1 MAKKDDTIRFTVSLP
16 SGLLK
21 ELDKRVGGKA
31 YASRSEFVRDLIR
44 DQILETRWSDSAEDL
59 VGVLTISYDHHQRGL
74 TQRVLDAQHSAYV
87 NILCST
93 HVHLDHHNCLEA
105 IIIKG
110 KPKDIEKIRTQ
121 IGGIR
126 GVKFAKLSK
135 ASAVDL

>member
-1 MAKKDDTIRFTVSLP
+1 MAGSNDIIRFTVSLP

-21 ELDKRVGGKA
+21 ELDKRVGKKK

-44 DQILETRWSDSAEDL
+44 EQIVERKWADSDEEVFA
-59 VGVLTISYDHHQRGL
+59 VLTIGYDHHQRGL
-74 TQRVLDAQHSAYV
+74 TQKIVDAQHSTFV

-93 HVHLDHHNCLEA
+93 HVHLDHHHCLEA

-110 KPKDIEKIRTQ
+110 RPRDIEKIRIR

-126 GVKFAKLSK
+126 GVEFAKLSR
-135 ASAVDL
+135 ASTVEM

>member
-1 MAKKDDTIRFTVSLP
+1 MARKDDTIRFTVSLAA
-16 SGLLK
+16 GLLR
-21 ELDKRVGGKA
+21 ELDKRVGKKG

-44 DQILETRWSDSAEDL
+44 EQIVETKWSDSAED
-59 VGVLTISYDHHQRGL
+59 VIGVLTISYDHHERGL
-74 TQRVLDAQHSAYV
+74 TQRILDAQHSAYV

-110 KPKDIEKIRTQ
+110 SPREIERIRTQ

-126 GVKFAKLSK
+126 GVKYARLTR
-135 ASAVDL
+135 ASALEV

>member
-1 MAKKDDTIRFTVSLP
+1 MTTKDDTIRFTVSLP
-16 SGLLK
+16 AGLLQ
-21 ELDKRVGGKA
+21 ELDRRVGGKG
-31 YASRSEFVRDLIR
+31 YASRSELVRDLIR
-44 DQILETRWSDSAEDL
+44 DQILETRWADSDEDL
-59 VGVLTISYDHHQRGL
+59 VGVLTICYDHHERGL

-110 KPKDIEKIRTQ
+110 KPKDIEQIRTQ

-126 GVKFAKLSK
+126 GVKFARLSK
-135 ASAVDL
+135 AST

>member
-1 MAKKDDTIRFTVSLP
+1 MAGSDDTIRFTVSLP

-21 ELDKRVGGKA
+21 ELDKRVGKKS

-44 DQILETRWSDSAEDL
+44 EQIVETKWTDSDED
-59 VGVLTISYDHHQRGL
+59 VFGVLTIGYDHHQRGL
-74 TQRVLDAQHSAYV
+74 TQRIVDAQHSAYV

-93 HVHLDHHNCLEA
+93 HVHLDHHHCLEA

-110 KPKDIEKIRTQ
+110 RPREIEKIRMR

-126 GVKFAKLSK
+126 GVEFAKLSR
-135 ASAVDL
+135 ASTVEV

>member
-1 MAKKDDTIRFTVSLP
+1 MEKKEKTIRFTVSLP
-16 SGLLK
+16 TGLLK
-21 ELDKRVGGKA
+21 ELDRRVGGKG

-44 DQILETRWSDSAEDL
+44 DQILETQWADSDEDL
-59 VGVLTISYDHHQRGL
+59 VGVLTISYDHHERGL
-74 TQRVLDAQHSAYV
+74 TQRILDAQHSAYV

-110 KPKDIEKIRTQ
+110 KPRDIEQIRTQ

-126 GVKFAKLSK
+126 GVKFARLSK
-135 ASAVDL
+135 ASAAA

>member
-1 MAKKDDTIRFTVSLP
+1 MAKPDDTIRFTVSLP

-21 ELDKRVGGKA
+21 QLDKRVGKKG

-44 DQILETRWSDSAEDL
+44 EQIVETKWTESDED
-59 VGVLTISYDHHQRGL
+59 VFGVLTIGYDHHQRGL
-74 TQRVLDAQHSAYV
+74 TQKIVDAQHSAYV

-93 HVHLDHHNCLEA
+93 HVHLDHHHCLEA

-110 KPKDIEKIRTQ
+110 RPRDIESIRMR

-126 GVKFAKLSK
+126 GVEFAKLSK
-135 ASAVDL
+135 ASTVGM

>member
-1 MAKKDDTIRFTVSLP
+1 MAKKDGTIRFTVSLP
-16 SGLLK
+16 SGLLR
-21 ELDKRVGGKA
+21 ELDKRVGGKG
-31 YASRSEFVRDLIR
+31 YSSRSEFVRDLIR
-44 DQILETRWSDSAEDL
+44 DQILETRWSDSEEDL

-110 KPKDIEKIRTQ
+110 KPKDIENIRTQ

-135 ASAVDL
+135 ASAVDV

>member
-1 MAKKDDTIRFTVSLP
+1 MTKTDDTIRFSVSLP

-21 ELDKRVGGKA
+21 QLDKRVGKKG

-44 DQILETRWSDSAEDL
+44 EQIVETKWTESDED
-59 VGVLTISYDHHQRGL
+59 VFGVLTIGYDHHQRGL
-74 TQRVLDAQHSAYV
+74 TQKIVDAQHSAYV

-93 HVHLDHHNCLEA
+93 HVHLDHHHCLEA

-110 KPKDIEKIRTQ
+110 RPRDIESIRMR

-126 GVKFAKLSK
+126 GVEFAKLSK
-135 ASAVDL
+135 ASTVGM

>member
-1 MAKKDDTIRFTVSLP
+1 MPRRDDTIRFTVSLP
-16 SGLLK
+16 SALLR

-44 DQILETRWSDSAEDL
+44 EQIVETKWTASDEE
-59 VGVLTISYDHHQRGL
+59 VFGVLTIGYDHHQRGL
-74 TQRVLDAQHSAYV
+74 TQKIVDAQHSSYV

-93 HVHLDHHNCLEA
+93 HVHLDHHHCLEA

-110 KPKDIEKIRTQ
+110 RPREIEKIRMR

-126 GVKFAKLSK
+126 GVEFAKLSR
-135 ASAVDL
+135 ASTVEV

>member
-1 MAKKDDTIRFTVSLP
+1 MTKPDDTIRFSVSLP

-21 ELDKRVGGKA
+21 QLDKRVGKKG

-44 DQILETRWSDSAEDL
+44 EQIVETKWTESDED
-59 VGVLTISYDHHQRGL
+59 VFGVLTIGYDHHQRGL
-74 TQRVLDAQHSAYV
+74 TQKIVDAQHSAYV

-93 HVHLDHHNCLEA
+93 HVHLDHHHCLEA

-110 KPKDIEKIRTQ
+110 RPRDIESIRMR

-126 GVKFAKLSK
+126 GVEFAKLSK
-135 ASAVDL
+135 ASTVGM

>member
-1 MAKKDDTIRFTVSLP
+1 MAAKDDTIRFTVSLP
-16 SGLLK
+16 AGLLK
-21 ELDKRVGGKA
+21 EIDKRVGGRG

-44 DQILETRWSDSAEDL
+44 DQILETQWADSDEDL
-59 VGVLTISYDHHQRGL
+59 VGVLTISYDHHERGL
-74 TQRVLDAQHSAYV
+74 TQRILDAQHSAYV

-135 ASAVDL
+135 ASAVDV

>member
-1 MAKKDDTIRFTVSLP
+1 MAAKDDTIRFTVSLP
-16 SGLLK
+16 TGLLK
-21 ELDKRVGGKA
+21 ELDKRVGGKG
-31 YASRSEFVRDLIR
+31 YASRSEYVRDLIR
-44 DQILETRWSDSAEDL
+44 GQILETRWSESDEDL

-110 KPKDIEKIRTQ
+110 RPREIERIRTQ

-135 ASAVDL
+135 ASAVDV

>member
-1 MAKKDDTIRFTVSLP
+1 MPRTDDTIRFTVSLP

-21 ELDKRVGGKA
+21 ELDKRVGKNR

-44 DQILETRWSDSAEDL
+44 EQIVESQWTESDEEVLA
-59 VGVLTISYDHHQRGL
+59 VLTIGYDHHQRGL
-74 TQRVLDAQHSAYV
+74 TQKIVDAQHSSYV

-93 HVHLDHHNCLEA
+93 HVHIDHHHCLEA

-110 KPKDIEKIRTQ
+110 RPREIEKIRIR

-126 GVKFAKLSK
+126 GVEFAKLSR
-135 ASAVDL
+135 ASAVDS

>member
-16 SGLLK
+16 SGLLR
-21 ELDKRVGGKA
+21 ELDKRVGGKG

-110 KPKDIEKIRTQ
+110 KPKDIENIRTQ

>member
-1 MAKKDDTIRFTVSLP
+1 MEKKEKTIRFTVSLP
-16 SGLLK
+16 AGLLK
-21 ELDKRVGGKA
+21 EIDKRVGGRG

-44 DQILETRWSDSAEDL
+44 DQILETQWADSDEDL
-59 VGVLTISYDHHQRGL
+59 VGVLTISYDHHERGL
-74 TQRVLDAQHSAYV
+74 TQRILDAQHSAYV

-110 KPKDIEKIRTQ
+110 KPRDIEQIRTQ

-126 GVKFAKLSK
+126 GVKFARLSK
-135 ASAVDL
+135 ASAAA